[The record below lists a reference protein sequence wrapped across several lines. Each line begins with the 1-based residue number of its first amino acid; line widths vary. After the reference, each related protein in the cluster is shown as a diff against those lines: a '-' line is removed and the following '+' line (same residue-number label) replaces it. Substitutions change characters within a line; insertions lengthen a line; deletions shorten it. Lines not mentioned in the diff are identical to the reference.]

1 MNKEVDEI
9 RNIDLQIMNLHNL
22 QNTGIVNSVDV
33 TIHELMTKKF
43 KLKERMVLEKHN
55 HTITK
60 TQITRKNKIVI
71 RWQTVCG
78 NNRPRCSTYEGLIE
92 KLYSYYYGES
102 NITDF
107 SFKNIFEL
115 ALDEKTRTEH
125 PKEKTII
132 DYRNSYKAFITE
144 AMDKKDIRSIK
155 PSELK
160 QYIMDTVIRLNLTEK
175 RLLKLKGILNLVY
188 GYAISPE
195 HKIMDISPV
204 PTDNRVFKKQCRQIN
219 AKPED
224 KAFQP
229 DEIDIIREYL
239 WDRVHNQ
246 IYDVNGYAILFASW
260 VGLREAEIPS
270 LKWSDISGTTIHI
283 HSQQNDEKRNGTKT
297 YYYNP
302 STKNEKGISNGGRY
316 FPMNKEILAILNEL
330 RDKQKSLGIET
341 EWVFAKRDGSWITTA
356 GYYEALYKV
365 SKRLGLSL
373 SNNHAFRI
381 ALNSYVFIPMGVPV
395 TERARILGHSVDTN
409 LRHYSFARTDDYLSE
424 LSDKWNDYI
433 DNKECSGR
441 GTLEYLKL
449 LDFSTDK
456 KSQKTLNFQALS

>member
-155 PSELK
+155 PSE
-160 QYIMDTVIRLNLTEK
+160 
-175 RLLKLKGILNLVY
+175 
-188 GYAISPE
+188 
-195 HKIMDISPV
+195 
-204 PTDNRVFKKQCRQIN
+204 
-219 AKPED
+219 
-224 KAFQP
+224 
-229 DEIDIIREYL
+229 
-239 WDRVHNQ
+239 
-246 IYDVNGYAILFASW
+246 
-260 VGLREAEIPS
+260 
-270 LKWSDISGTTIHI
+270 
-283 HSQQNDEKRNGTKT
+283 
-297 YYYNP
+297 
-302 STKNEKGISNGGRY
+302 
-316 FPMNKEILAILNEL
+316 
-330 RDKQKSLGIET
+330 
-341 EWVFAKRDGSWITTA
+341 
-356 GYYEALYKV
+356 
-365 SKRLGLSL
+365 
-373 SNNHAFRI
+373 
-381 ALNSYVFIPMGVPV
+381 
-395 TERARILGHSVDTN
+395 
-409 LRHYSFARTDDYLSE
+409 
-424 LSDKWNDYI
+424 
-433 DNKECSGR
+433 
-441 GTLEYLKL
+441 
-449 LDFSTDK
+449 
-456 KSQKTLNFQALS
+456 